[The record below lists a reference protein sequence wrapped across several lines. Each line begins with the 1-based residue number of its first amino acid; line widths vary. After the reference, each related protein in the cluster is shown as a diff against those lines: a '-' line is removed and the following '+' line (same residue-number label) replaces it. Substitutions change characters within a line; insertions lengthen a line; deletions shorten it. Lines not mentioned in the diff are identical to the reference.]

1 MGKSKMV
8 EIHEG
13 IHPNLFEVKIIYP
26 MLNALGRCVSGE
38 YINAV
43 EDWWLGKVQN
53 DITWQRF
60 QILPE
65 TQSVR
70 YENQYMVERYFEYI
84 KMQLPALT
92 GTVFENLDVWQNPPL
107 TLAKWLGETGL
118 SLINKN
124 DTTSWWRKLRT
135 AEERE
140 ANRHPN
146 RSSYWIP
153 NRLRDIKF
161 QNTFYFGKPLTRT
174 VDEWREYTSMN
185 EVVEKIVTKEEDVP
199 AEHERWKQYEYLAP
213 FSYQHTTGN
222 ARTEIWLKNPNTMEY
237 FERGEEKIDY
247 HATASVYLQ
256 NNPSGEWEVCV
267 VKFFDNPEEKVY
279 RGENDYDF
287 GQRYAAVLTFG
298 TEDFNQRLTG
308 EDEGV
313 RLYPK
318 SFRIQLA
325 GADRY
330 VNPSNLRKSSSKLDT
345 FRELRVV
352 NYYAPIANQYG
363 MLNWYGSF

>member
-1 MGKSKMV
+1 
-8 EIHEG
+8 
-13 IHPNLFEVKIIYP
+13 
-26 MLNALGRCVSGE
+26 
-38 YINAV
+38 
-43 EDWWLGKVQN
+43 
-53 DITWQRF
+53 
-60 QILPE
+60 
-65 TQSVR
+65 
-70 YENQYMVERYFEYI
+70 
-84 KMQLPALT
+84 
-92 GTVFENLDVWQNPPL
+92 
-107 TLAKWLGETGL
+107 
-118 SLINKN
+118 
-124 DTTSWWRKLRT
+124 
-135 AEERE
+135 
-140 ANRHPN
+140 
-146 RSSYWIP
+146 
-153 NRLRDIKF
+153 
-161 QNTFYFGKPLTRT
+161 
-174 VDEWREYTSMN
+174 
-185 EVVEKIVTKEEDVP
+185 
-199 AEHERWKQYEYLAP
+199 
-213 FSYQHTTGN
+213 
-222 ARTEIWLKNPNTMEY
+222 MEY